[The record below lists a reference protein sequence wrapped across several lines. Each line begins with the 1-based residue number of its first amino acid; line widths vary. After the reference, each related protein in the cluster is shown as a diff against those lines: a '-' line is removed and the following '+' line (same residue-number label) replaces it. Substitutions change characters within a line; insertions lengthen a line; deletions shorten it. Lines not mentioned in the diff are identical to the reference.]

1 MKFLPD
7 PQTLQAR
14 LRDPLSW
21 AGLAIDLLPIWA
33 VIAWG
38 WKASPLVVLYWLENG
53 IIGVWTLARM
63 LAFGLLKG
71 IGALL
76 GSLFMGTFFV
86 FHFGMF
92 WFVHGIFVQVLTGT
106 GDVGASGQ
114 PSIEGGPIALAI
126 AGLQSWNGMTFLAL
140 MLFAWGGVLFVSD
153 YLLRGEV
160 NRTDLGQEMAAPYG
174 RVVVLHIGLFAGFFA
189 LQAIGEPAAGVLLL
203 ILLHAA
209 WNFLTRFKPRAAA
222 TVAVPGGGH

>member
-1 MKFLPD
+1 MKFFPD

-53 IIGVWTLARM
+53 IIGLWALARM
-63 LAFGLLKG
+63 LAFGLVQG
-71 IGALL
+71 VGALL
-76 GSLFMGTFFV
+76 ASLFMSTFFI

-92 WFVHGIFVQVLTGT
+92 WFVHGIFVQLLTGT
-106 GDVGASGQ
+106 GGEENSGQ
-114 PSIEGGPIALAI
+114 SSIEDGPFALAI
-126 AGLQSWNGMTFLAL
+126 AALQNWNGMTFLAL
-140 MLFAWGGVLFVSD
+140 MLFSWGGVLFVGD

-174 RVVVLHIGLFAGFFA
+174 RVIVLHIGLFAGFFA
-189 LQAIGEPAAGVLLL
+189 LQAIGEPAVGVLLL
-203 ILLHAA
+203 ILLHAG
-209 WNFLTRFKPRAAA
+209 WNFLTRLKPRAAA
-222 TVAVPGGGH
+222 TAAVPGD